1 MGRVGSLVMGL
12 LLATAVVACAGGGK
26 GPSTPTPHR
35 IIVRSAVDGVW
46 YVIEK
51 EDLQKAVQEE
61 VAKAG
66 QQVTVEMGTYLF
78 MPAKEPNILYWCN
91 SKEKQEVLDDCI
103 KIENVLI
110 KLGY

>member
-1 MGRVGSLVMGL
+1 MRHMSYLTVCL
-12 LLATAVVACAGGGK
+12 LLAVAMIACAGGGRA
-26 GPSTPTPHR
+26 PSTPTPHR
-35 IIVRSAVDGVW
+35 VVVRSAVDGVW

-78 MPAKEPNILYWCN
+78 MPAKEPSVLYWCN
-91 SKEKQEVLDDCI
+91 SKEKQEILDDCI

>member
-1 MGRVGSLVMGL
+1 MRRAIYLAWCVS
-12 LLATAVVACAGGGK
+12 LLAVVVACAGGGK
-26 GPSTPTPHR
+26 APPTPTPHR
-35 IIVRSAVDGVW
+35 VIVRSAVDGIW

-78 MPAKEPNILYWCN
+78 MPAKDPLVLYWCN
-91 SKEKQEVLDDCI
+91 SKQKLEVLDDCI
-103 KIENVLI
+103 KIENVLT